1 MPVGEGFELNPE
13 LLSVCSVLPAVVGDV
28 SFQFPAPAIIPAC
41 CHAAPMLQDG
51 PLDVCCGVYI
61 YRDVTNALFCWS
73 GSAIAPDPRK
83 LRGLQSVRLGPA
95 WLLPGVANRLFVLSQ
110 GLQML
115 PLSML
120 LLYPSP
126 PYSAETSSL
135 TSLMKLQP
143 LFPLLWV
150 MKEAP
155 RVYKEPLKSGMRVC
169 K

>member
-1 MPVGEGFELNPE
+1 
-13 LLSVCSVLPAVVGDV
+13 
-28 SFQFPAPAIIPAC
+28 
-41 CHAAPMLQDG
+41 MLQDG